1 MYGFVVCLWGWVAL
15 LLDLAA
21 RGAITYYS
29 LFRDYF
35 MSLRPLFVV
44 LATTSTALTT
54 LVAFPQ
60 SSFADI
66 KDTVPPGGS
75 IFFCWTEG
83 RYTPGQPVDCHRDY
97 LADFIIN
104 PTGQPKPVTFRQPND
119 RTITDW
125 QQVITDSNGK
135 SKVYGGNIKQQS
147 TWEFQPL
154 LDLPNISWR
163 IPDIAPFNAPDTTI
177 YTEVNLDLYLSSN
190 PNGFLNGNWSIGQTL
205 DELGI
210 NIINGQI
217 SGVQGIYFATSDFTF
232 DPNSPTGWIPIGGD
246 SAWLNYSSQTPSSI
260 TLGIQ
265 AEHDGVL
272 IPEPSSTLSLLAL
285 GTLGAASTLKRQI
298 KSSKSTEKETT
309 KVG

>member
-1 MYGFVVCLWGWVAL
+1 VYCFGIFLWRWVRL
-15 LLDLAA
+15 LLNLAA

-119 RTITDW
+119 R
-125 QQVITDSNGK
+125 
-135 SKVYGGNIKQQS
+135 
-147 TWEFQPL
+147 F
-154 LDLPNISWR
+154 
-163 IPDIAPFNAPDTTI
+163 
-177 YTEVNLDLYLSSN
+177 
-190 PNGFLNGNWSIGQTL
+190 
-205 DELGI
+205 
-210 NIINGQI
+210 
-217 SGVQGIYFATSDFTF
+217 
-232 DPNSPTGWIPIGGD
+232 
-246 SAWLNYSSQTPSSI
+246 
-260 TLGIQ
+260 
-265 AEHDGVL
+265 
-272 IPEPSSTLSLLAL
+272 
-285 GTLGAASTLKRQI
+285 
-298 KSSKSTEKETT
+298 
-309 KVG
+309 

>member
-1 MYGFVVCLWGWVAL
+1 
-15 LLDLAA
+15 
-21 RGAITYYS
+21 
-29 LFRDYF
+29 

-177 YTEVNLDLYLSSN
+177 YTAVNMDLYLSSN

-285 GTLGAASTLKRQI
+285 GTLGAASTLKRQL
-298 KSSKSTEKETT
+298 KSCKTSEK
-309 KVG
+309 